1 MSDTP
6 HSSETVEVVPQEG
19 GHSGEHQA
27 GVLDVSFWMVLLTWV
42 VFISVTVFLYKIAW
56 KPILAVLAKREET
69 IKKSLD
75 DAEQAR
81 KELADTQAKS
91 KQMLADVEA
100 RSREMMHNA
109 KTAAGDIAAIV
120 EKKAK
125 KEAAQMLANAHRE
138 ISGATERARASLRK
152 ESAELAIGLASRIV
166 AENLDDAKNKALVQ
180 KYLKEV

>member
-6 HSSETVEVVPQEG
+6 HTSETIEVVPQEG
-19 GHSGEHQA
+19 GHSGEQKA

-56 KPILAVLAKREET
+56 KPILEVLAKREET

-75 DAEQAR
+75 DAEKAR
-81 KELADTQAKS
+81 QDLADTQTKS
-91 KQMLADVEA
+91 KQMLAEVEA
-100 RSREMMHNA
+100 KSREMMHSA
-109 KTAAGDIAAIV
+109 KAAAGDIAAII

-125 KEAAQMLANAHRE
+125 EDAAQMLVDAQRE
-138 ISGATERARASLRK
+138 IASATERARASLRM
-152 ESAELAIGLASRIV
+152 ESAELAIGLASRIM
-166 AENLDDAKNKALVQ
+166 AENLDVSKNKALVE